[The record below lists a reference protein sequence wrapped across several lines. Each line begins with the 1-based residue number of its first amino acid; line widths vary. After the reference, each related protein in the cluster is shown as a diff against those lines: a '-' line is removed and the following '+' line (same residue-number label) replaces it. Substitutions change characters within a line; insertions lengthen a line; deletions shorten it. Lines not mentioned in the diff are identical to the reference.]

1 MLTKIELLNH
11 TFKSPILVASGTF
24 GYGDEVA
31 GLIDVNQL
39 GGIIT
44 KSVTLE
50 PREGNAPPRI
60 AETSAGMLNSIGLA
74 NLGVEKYCHT
84 KLPQLN
90 KLETKVI
97 INIAGFGIDDY
108 VKTLQILEN
117 HDGNHA
123 GYGINISCPN
133 VKSGGMQ
140 FGVDAVMTESLTSE
154 MRKHT
159 NKLLILKLSPNVTKI
174 EDIAMAAEAG
184 GADMISAINTVVG
197 MGINIHNRKP
207 VLNTVFGG
215 LSGPAIKPIALANV
229 HKIYKAVSVPIIGIG
244 GISTAEDVIE
254 FIMAGADLVQVGTSN
269 FKDPSIGLKI
279 TKGLEPLCKTLEV
292 TNIHDLKG
300 TLEYY

>member
-1 MLTKIELLNH
+1 
-11 TFKSPILVASGTF
+11 VASGTF

-123 GYGINISCPN
+123 GYEINISCPN

>member
-1 MLTKIELLNH
+1 LLTKIDLLNH

-44 KSVTLE
+44 KSVTLD

-74 NLGVEKYCHT
+74 NLGVKEYCQT

-97 INIAGFGIDDY
+97 INIAGYEVDDY
-108 VKTLQILEN
+108 VKTLQILED
-117 HDGNHA
+117 HAGNHA
-123 GYGINISCPN
+123 GYEINISCPN

-140 FGVDAVMTESLTSE
+140 FGVDAVLTESLTSE

-159 NKLLILKLSPNVTKI
+159 KKLLILKLSPNVTKI

-197 MGINIHNRKP
+197 MGINIHKRKP

-229 HKIYKAVSVPIIGIG
+229 HKIYKVVSVPIIGIG
-244 GISTAEDVIE
+244 GIATAEDVIE
-254 FIMAGADLVQVGTSN
+254 FIMAGADLVQVGTAN

-292 TNIHDLKG
+292 ANIHDLKG

>member
-1 MLTKIELLNH
+1 LLTKIELLNH

-123 GYGINISCPN
+123 GYEINISCPN

>member
-1 MLTKIELLNH
+1 
-11 TFKSPILVASGTF
+11 
-24 GYGDEVA
+24 
-31 GLIDVNQL
+31 
-39 GGIIT
+39 
-44 KSVTLE
+44 
-50 PREGNAPPRI
+50 
-60 AETSAGMLNSIGLA
+60 
-74 NLGVEKYCHT
+74 
-84 KLPQLN
+84 
-90 KLETKVI
+90 
-97 INIAGFGIDDY
+97 
-108 VKTLQILEN
+108 
-117 HDGNHA
+117 
-123 GYGINISCPN
+123 
-133 VKSGGMQ
+133 MQ

>member
-1 MLTKIELLNH
+1 M
-11 TFKSPILVASGTF
+11 ASGTF

-123 GYGINISCPN
+123 GYEINISCPN

-229 HKIYKAVSVPIIGIG
+229 HKIYKVVSVPIIGIG

>member
-1 MLTKIELLNH
+1 M
-11 TFKSPILVASGTF
+11 ASGTF

-123 GYGINISCPN
+123 GYEINISCPN

-197 MGINIHNRKP
+197 MGINIHNRKQI
-207 VLNTVFGG
+207 LNTVFGG

>member
-1 MLTKIELLNH
+1 M
-11 TFKSPILVASGTF
+11 ASGTF

-123 GYGINISCPN
+123 GYEINISCPN

>member
-1 MLTKIELLNH
+1 M
-11 TFKSPILVASGTF
+11 ASGTF

-31 GLIDVNQL
+31 DLMDVNQL

-74 NLGVEKYCHT
+74 NLGVEEYCQK

-90 KLETKVI
+90 QLETNVI
-97 INIAGFGIDDY
+97 INIAGYGIEDY
-108 VKTLQILEN
+108 VKTLQILEEN
-117 HDGNHA
+117 VGHQI
-123 GYGINISCPN
+123 GYEINISCPN

-140 FGVDAVMTESLTSE
+140 FGVDAKMTESLTRE
-154 MRKHT
+154 MRKYT

-174 EDIAMAAEAG
+174 EEIALAAEAG

-197 MGINIHNRKP
+197 MGINIYKRKP
-207 VLNTVFGG
+207 VLNTTFGG

-229 HKIYKAVSVPIIGIG
+229 HKIYKTVSIPIIGIG

-254 FIMAGADLVQVGTSN
+254 FILAGADLVQVGTSN
-269 FKDPSIGLKI
+269 FKDPSIGVKI
-279 TKGLEPLCKTLEV
+279 TNELGPLCKNLDV
-292 TNIHDLKG
+292 ANIHDLKG
-300 TLEYY
+300 ALEYY

>member
-1 MLTKIELLNH
+1 LLTKIELLNH

-97 INIAGFGIDDY
+97 MTATMPG
-108 VKTLQILEN
+108 
-117 HDGNHA
+117 
-123 GYGINISCPN
+123 
-133 VKSGGMQ
+133 
-140 FGVDAVMTESLTSE
+140 TES
-154 MRKHT
+154 
-159 NKLLILKLSPNVTKI
+159 IY
-174 EDIAMAAEAG
+174 
-184 GADMISAINTVVG
+184 
-197 MGINIHNRKP
+197 
-207 VLNTVFGG
+207 
-215 LSGPAIKPIALANV
+215 PAQ
-229 HKIYKAVSVPIIGIG
+229 
-244 GISTAEDVIE
+244 
-254 FIMAGADLVQVGTSN
+254 M
-269 FKDPSIGLKI
+269 
-279 TKGLEPLCKTLEV
+279 
-292 TNIHDLKG
+292 
-300 TLEYY
+300 